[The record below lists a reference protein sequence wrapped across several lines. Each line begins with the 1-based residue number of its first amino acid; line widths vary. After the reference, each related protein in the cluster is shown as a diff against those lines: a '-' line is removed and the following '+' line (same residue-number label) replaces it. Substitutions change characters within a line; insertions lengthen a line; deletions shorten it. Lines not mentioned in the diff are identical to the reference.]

1 MTGRRCYFEL
11 AAALLAI
18 VFILVQGEAVV
29 TRALIRADSVA
40 TLVLTSAIVLGA
52 LVDVGQEDGSKAG
65 FLNRLVRLELESQN
79 ISVAGDRV
87 GDFTAAKHAVL
98 LQRVVV
104 HLRVDRQ
111 GVVLASCRLIK
122 SISLQ
127 IEVREVQG
135 DLVVFGRQNLP
146 NALLV
151 RRIFFGE

>member
-52 LVDVGQEDGSKAG
+52 LVDVGQEDGSKAS

-98 LQRVVV
+98 LHRVVV
-104 HLRVDRQ
+104 HL
-111 GVVLASCRLIK
+111 
-122 SISLQ
+122 
-127 IEVREVQG
+127 
-135 DLVVFGRQNLP
+135 
-146 NALLV
+146 
-151 RRIFFGE
+151 